1 MRPLNAVVIA
11 FIAALTLADS
21 AAAPAALAGT
31 ACPST
36 VDAAAFPSVADIRAL
51 VTKEMSVGQR
61 VLASPSHRKTIRWIE
76 DEVRG
81 IHDGF
86 EVESDEYQLYTWQP
100 RTRAKDAP
108 GLDIGRAGGLRVRQ
122 DGLRAEDVP
131 VAGAVHWSKPTSQ
144 KGVGGPLVYLGPD
157 EEITA
162 DNAAGKVVIRD
173 FPGGG
178 LPYAGFPLLGLYVT
192 PDLAS
197 ETGNY
202 ERPFIHDMHPELIA
216 AGQAGAAGVVY
227 AFDVPREQVL
237 GYYDP
242 HVGTIYRVPAVFV
255 GYDEAARLKTLA
267 AEGASARLVVR
278 AKAKRVKTRNL
289 IATLPGESAERI
301 VLAANTDGNSW
312 VQENGVAGILALAR
326 YYASLPAPCR
336 RRTLVLLF
344 ASAHDTLVAD
354 GTNRFAERLD
364 PEYDQGTVAF
374 AFALEHFGA
383 REILPMPDG
392 DGSGRRLEFTGK
404 GDPFLF
410 AAGDGAALRQAAVEA
425 TQRRNL
431 DRTAVMPGLAL
442 PVAGQV
448 PPICSMGGLGN
459 AFHRRLIPT
468 VAMIS
473 GPWSLYDPAFGSD
486 ALDFDRMHAQLL
498 AAGDALL
505 ALDALPREEI
515 AGDYP
520 AMRQLRAEGAPTCP
534 AETYPQF
541 APGPGE

>member
-1 MRPLNAVVIA
+1 
-11 FIAALTLADS
+11 
-21 AAAPAALAGT
+21 
-31 ACPST
+31 
-36 VDAAAFPSVADIRAL
+36 VDPQAFPSAADVESL
-51 VTKEMSVGQR
+51 VTKEMSFGQR
-61 VLASPSHRKTIRWIE
+61 VLASPSHRKVIRWIE
-76 DEVRG
+76 DEVRR
-81 IHDGF
+81 IDDGF
-86 EVESDEYQLYTWQP
+86 EVESDEYSLYTWLP

-108 GLDIGRAGGLRVRQ
+108 GLDIARAGGLRVRQ
-122 DGLRAEDVP
+122 DGSTEDVA

-144 KGVGGPLVYLGPD
+144 KGTGGPLVYLRRD
-157 EEITA
+157 EPITA
-162 DNAAGKVVIRD
+162 ENAEGKVVIRD

-192 PDLAS
+192 SDLAS

-216 AGQAGAAGVVY
+216 AGQAGAAGVIY

-242 HVGTIYRVPAVFV
+242 HVGTLYRVPAVFV
-255 GYDEAARLKTLA
+255 GDAEAARLKALA
-267 AEGASARLVVR
+267 AENASARVIVR
-278 AKAKRVKTRNL
+278 AKAKRVKTKSL
-289 IATLPGESAERI
+289 IATLPGESTERI

-312 VQENGVAGILALAR
+312 VQENGVVALLALAR
-326 YYASLPAPCR
+326 YYADLPAPCR

-344 ASAHDTLVAD
+344 ASAHDTLVSD

-364 PEYDQGTVAF
+364 PEYDEGTVAF
-374 AFALEHFGA
+374 AFALEHFGT

-410 AAGDGAALRQAAVEA
+410 AAGDGVALRQAAVEA
-425 TQRRNL
+425 TQRRSL

-468 VAMIS
+468 LAMIS

-498 AAGDALL
+498 AAADALL
-505 ALDALPREEI
+505 ALDALPREQI

-520 AMRQLRAEGAPTCP
+520 AMRQLRTEGAPTCP
-534 AETYPQF
+534 PETYPQF